1 MMRLHARL
9 LPGVWVC
16 GGANRA
22 ETFTEG
28 SGMGSLVR
36 LFTVG
41 AVTALSASALVVSP
55 ATADTSPVPAPPAT
69 TPASSTPETRKKAKK
84 AVLRVKIKGAPP
96 AGAGKIVRVTGPKQR
111 PNGKRFSKGFH
122 QTKTFKVRPGKYTIK
137 ARTVTV
143 TGGTYAPK
151 KATKTVRVRKNKK
164 NTRTVRY
171 VFYAD
176 TPAPTLAPTP
186 VPPVTCAEG
195 GTCVVGDTGRGGGT
209 VFYVDY
215 SRPTG
220 SQVFEAAP
228 NGWNTATPD
237 ADLEVPWGLP
247 GVPGDCGWLDIGTA
261 TAIGEGKPN
270 TNLITSTVACNT
282 PATAPAAW
290 AAKDYNGGSQTDW
303 FLPSMDELNQLCKW
317 ARGQSTT
324 VAKQAVVCNN
334 TGTLD
339 PGFTLEVYWSSSEA
353 IPPADAFLN
362 VAIQDFINGR
372 QFAIDRS
379 RNTNPLRPIRTS

>member
-1 MMRLHARL
+1 
-9 LPGVWVC
+9 
-16 GGANRA
+16 
-22 ETFTEG
+22 
-28 SGMGSLVR
+28 MGSFAR

-186 VPPVTCAEG
+186 VPPVTCAKG
-195 GTCVVGDTGRGGGT
+195 GTCVLGDTGTGGGT
-209 VFYVDY
+209 VFHVDEGAAPG
-215 SRPTG
+215 SRYI
-220 SQVFEAAP
+220 EAAP
-228 NGWNTATPD
+228 NTWNGD
-237 ADLEVPWGLP
+237 SADPAIAWCSNTTTL
-247 GVPGDCGWLDIGTA
+247 IAGTFG
-261 TAIGEGKPN
+261 TAIGTGKTN
-270 TNLITSTVACNT
+270 TDNMIAPGACTSG
-282 PATAPAAW
+282 AANIVR
-290 AAKDYNGGSQTDW
+290 AYSGGGVEWS
-303 FLPSMDELNQLCKW
+303 LPSQDELI
-317 ARGQSTT
+317 A
-324 VAKQAVVCNN
+324 
-334 TGTLD
+334 LD
-339 PGFTLEVYWSSSEA
+339 VWSFQNSNAGGLVDDFYYWSSSQGA
-353 IPPADAFLN
+353 NYGNQFGIDDPYAF
-362 VAIQDFINGR
+362 VQKVGGGGGSAHHYAGYKHSWFSVR
-372 QFAIDRS
+372 AVRAF
-379 RNTNPLRPIRTS
+379 